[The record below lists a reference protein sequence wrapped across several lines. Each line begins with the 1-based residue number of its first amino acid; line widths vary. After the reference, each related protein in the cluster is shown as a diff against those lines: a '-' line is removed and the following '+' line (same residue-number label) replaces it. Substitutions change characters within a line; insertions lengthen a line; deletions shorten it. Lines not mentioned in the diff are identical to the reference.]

1 MLLLNQL
8 LCEKLATVLQAA
20 PEVTYYRRWA
30 LKRSFERSRWVRM
43 AVRVARQ
50 QDARDAVREA
60 KRGVRHRLSIQFSPL
75 VCCFVIKYYMC
86 LLNVL
91 FWY

>member
-30 LKRSFERSRWVRM
+30 LKM

-60 KRGVRHRLSIQFSPL
+60 KRGVRHRLSIQSSPL